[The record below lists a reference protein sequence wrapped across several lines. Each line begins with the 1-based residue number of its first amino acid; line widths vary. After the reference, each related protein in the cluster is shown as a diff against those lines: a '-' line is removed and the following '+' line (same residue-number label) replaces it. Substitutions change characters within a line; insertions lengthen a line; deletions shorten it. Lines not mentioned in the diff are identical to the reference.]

1 MSLLHCSL
9 FCQLMQSLVGLLL
22 SGLCWAAA
30 SFQVINHPQRLTEN
44 VWKEFLKVFLF
55 DFNISI
61 FVGLSDKKVLFRG
74 RKVQRMICCNADKC
88 RVKSTFPCEKLLE
101 IFCQIDF
108 LLQTDF
114 QCLCVPILMPNQ
126 AQSFVERRQNQINSI
141 IIFSIPFMD
150 QHYNF
155 EFILD
160 Y

>member
-44 VWKEFLKVFLF
+44 VWKEFLKVFYL
-55 DFNISI
+55 ISI
-61 FVGLSDKKVLFRG
+61 FQYLLDYQIKKVLFRG

-126 AQSFVERRQNQINSI
+126 AQSFAERRQDQINSI
-141 IIFSIPFMD
+141 IIFSA
-150 QHYNF
+150 N
-155 EFILD
+155 
-160 Y
+160 